1 MSRRK
6 FIPAPNTSPHFIGEH
21 WIPEEWIE
29 VTSLDLTD
37 IDIYEAGAHQCPP
50 GYICGPLVRDH
61 YLIHYILSGKGTYQ
75 SGTHSYTLTA
85 GQGFLIFPD
94 TVAIYQADAQEPWN
108 YAWIGFHGLK
118 VEHYLKL
125 TNLSLK
131 NPIFQTANDTPVR
144 EYFLEM
150 LDTQKMKKGREVK
163 LLGLLYL
170 VFSQLMETGGSK
182 FLNDTENPKEIYIK
196 KYIEIVAKN
205 YSRSV
210 NIGQI
215 AQNIGIDRRYLSSIF
230 KERLNLSPQEFL
242 INFRMNKACELMEN
256 RQLSISDIARSV
268 GYEDPLQFSKIF
280 KKMTGKSPTD
290 YRKNVIQDPGRQVIG
305 PEFLN
310 QKPPNKQ

>member
-6 FIPAPNTSPHFIGEH
+6 FIPAPNTTPSFIGER
-21 WIPEEWIE
+21 WIPEEWID

-75 SGTHSYTLTA
+75 SGATTYHLDT

-94 TVAIYQADAQEPWN
+94 TVTVYQADAAEPWN

-125 TNLSLK
+125 TNLSMK
-131 NPIFQTANDTPVR
+131 NPVFQTGNDPLIKKC
-144 EYFLEM
+144 FLEM
-150 LDTQKMKKGREVK
+150 LDTQKLQKGREVR
-163 LLGLLYL
+163 LLGLLYIF
-170 VFSQLMETGGSK
+170 FSQLIEMNGSQ
-182 FLNDTENPKEIYIK
+182 FLNDTENPKEMYIK
-196 KYIEIVAKN
+196 RYIEIVAKN

-215 AQNIGIDRRYLSSIF
+215 SQNIGINRRYLSSIF
-230 KERLNLSPQEFL
+230 KEYINLSPKEFL

-256 RQLSISDIARSV
+256 KQLSVSDIARSV
-268 GYEDPLQFSKIF
+268 GYDDPLQFSKMF
-280 KKMTGKSPTD
+280 KKITGKSPKE
-290 YRKNVIQDPGRQVIG
+290 YRKSVTPGSSQ
-305 PEFLN
+305 
-310 QKPPNKQ
+310 